1 MYYLDILRLIG
12 ELKRTSVKNCLS
24 NPFYQKYNQPLPRL
38 QLVFLGST
46 TMGEV
51 NLGHCLPKNIHLR
64 SCQPKYAV
72 LVTCSFVVNY
82 IYCLFLWPGLSC
94 PHSSIISNHLF
105 CENYFFKP
113 VLSIH
118 NVCYGSGLCANLQI
132 LIFERNHWWLLVSPL
147 VSDTKLS
154 PTVQHRIL

>member
-38 QLVFLGST
+38 RLVFLGST
-46 TMGEV
+46 TIGEV

-72 LVTCSFVVNY
+72 LVTCGFVVNY
-82 IYCLFLWPGLSC
+82 IYCLFCGQGCPALTLDESKFNCFVRIIFLS
-94 PHSSIISNHLF
+94 LF
-105 CENYFFKP
+105 C
-113 VLSIH
+113 LSKMFATAQ
-118 NVCYGSGLCANLQI
+118 GSAQTCR
-132 LIFERNHWWLLVSPL
+132 FEYLNNRWWFIVSSLVSA
-147 VSDTKLS
+147 TKLS
-154 PTVQHRIL
+154 STKRHRIL